1 MMSPFSKQQQ
11 YSIECNTY
19 EQIVVWHTD
28 TYFFIEFVVVL
39 IGDSGVGKTNFLTR
53 YAWDQ
58 FTHESRTTIG
68 IDFACRDVQHESKKI
83 KLQVWDTA
91 GQERFRVLAHL

>member
-1 MMSPFSKQQQ
+1 M
-11 YSIECNTY
+11 
-19 EQIVVWHTD
+19 
-28 TYFFIEFVVVL
+28 FIEFVVVL

>member
-1 MMSPFSKQQQ
+1 MDDFS
-11 YSIECNTY
+11 Y
-19 EQIVVWHTD
+19 VL
-28 TYFFIEFVVVL
+28 VVL

-58 FTHESRTTIG
+58 FTLESRTTIG
-68 IDFACRDVQHESKKI
+68 IDFACRDVTYNGKKI